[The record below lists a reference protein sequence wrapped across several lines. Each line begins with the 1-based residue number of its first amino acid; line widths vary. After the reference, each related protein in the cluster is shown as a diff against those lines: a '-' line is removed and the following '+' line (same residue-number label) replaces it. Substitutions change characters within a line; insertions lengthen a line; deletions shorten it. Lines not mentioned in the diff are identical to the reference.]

1 MSGLTAEIYRI
12 PDAEVKPL
20 NQRKEAEKT
29 TIEQKSNE
37 PIDPQ
42 AEKWTRAVDAYF
54 GKNKNTEQM
63 KEDLASHLQKQIE
76 DQAIINAEQQREIEE
91 LKKEQKNPD
100 SMNNYN
106 PEAQGKF
113 VKWNNNIDN
122 PDHIEVGNA
131 SAG

>member
-1 MSGLTAEIYRI
+1 
-12 PDAEVKPL
+12 
-20 NQRKEAEKT
+20 
-29 TIEQKSNE
+29 
-37 PIDPQ
+37 
-42 AEKWTRAVDAYF
+42 
-54 GKNKNTEQM
+54 M

-113 VKWNNNIDN
+113 VKWNNNVDN

-131 SAG
+131 SAW